1 MTDKKPCPV
10 CIYLKAYSEELILK
24 VNSFVFYEVKDS
36 SFSESKLKDIL
47 DLLAKSKVLNNKK
60 KPTLYFFK
68 KHVDNCLIYF
78 KPSYNHLENIDVDDG
93 YNLCNKENVDLED
106 FDCWSSIKKEQECSR
121 LLHRIYYK
129 KLIHIDSINNKS
141 IANENVTSLKNLKEM
156 INDIDIRNI
165 NLDVDDKN
173 SIEKTGVDLIKLIL
187 AKDSLNLDYALNIA
201 KILIDKSK
209 KLGFMD
215 NKEDLETVEN
225 DRLLVEAAKKLLKN
239 EK

>member
-1 MTDKKPCPV
+1 MKKKKPCPV
-10 CIYLKAYSEELILK
+10 CIYLKAYPKELILE
-24 VNSFVFYEVKDS
+24 VNSIVFYEVKNS
-36 SFSESKLKDIL
+36 NFSEGKRKDIL
-47 DLLAKSKVLNNKK
+47 DLLS
-60 KPTLYFFK
+60 KPTVHFFK
-68 KHVDNCLIYF
+68 KHVDDCLINF
-78 KPSYNHLENIDVDDG
+78 KPSYKHVENIDIDDG
-93 YNLCNKENVDLED
+93 YNLCNKENDDLED
-106 FDCWSSIKKEQECSR
+106 FDSWSSIRKEQEYSR

-129 KLIHIDSINNKS
+129 KLKHIDSINNKS

-156 INDIDIRNI
+156 LNDIDIRNV

-187 AKDSLNLDYALNIA
+187 AKDSLNLDCALNIA

-225 DRLLVEAAKKLLKN
+225 ARLLVEAAKMLLKN

>member
-10 CIYLKAYSEELILK
+10 CIYLKVYPNELILK
-24 VNSFVFYEVKDS
+24 VNNLI
-36 SFSESKLKDIL
+36 FSKGKYKDIL
-47 DLLAKSKVLNNKK
+47 DLLINSNVLNNML
-60 KPTLYFFK
+60 KPSNYYIKEHRTY
-68 KHVDNCLIYF
+68 CLINF

-129 KLIHIDSINNKS
+129 KLKHIDSINNKS

-215 NKEDLETVEN
+215 NIEDLETVKN
-225 DRLLVEAAKKLLKN
+225 HKLLVEAATVLLKN